1 MAQKYVGWVKSLA
14 WRKKWCGDGVCYHG
28 AMSILLVPGYMA
40 DETLWDGMR
49 DRLAPYGPLAHA
61 DLRHDS
67 TLEAMARR
75 ALLDAPPSFVLVGF
89 SMGGYVAREIVYQ
102 APERVRA
109 LVLIATS
116 TRPDSTALRQS
127 KGVVAKAA
135 PSVSFAGLSRT
146 AIATSLHPDQRH
158 NEALIERVRAMGVR
172 LGGEAFRHQSMLE
185 RPGDLGRLHAIRCPT
200 LIVAA
205 AQDRLRSLEE
215 AQELHAGIAGSA
227 LTVIEDTGHMIP
239 IEAPDALLAVLLPW
253 LEALPKA

>member
-1 MAQKYVGWVKSLA
+1 
-14 WRKKWCGDGVCYHG
+14 
-28 AMSILLVPGYMA
+28 MSILLVPGYMA

-49 DRLAPYGPLAHA
+49 DRLAPFGPLVHA

-75 ALLDAPPSFVLVGF
+75 ALLDAPPSFVLIGF

-116 TRPDSTALRQS
+116 TRPDSPLLRQS
-127 KGVVAKAA
+127 KGAVAKAA

-146 AIATSLHPDQRH
+146 AIATSLHPDQRG
-158 NEALIERVRAMGVR
+158 NEALIERVRAMGLR
-172 LGGEAFRHQSMLE
+172 LGGDAFRRQSMLE
-185 RPGDLGRLHAIRCPT
+185 RPGDLDRLHAIRCPT

-205 AQDRLRSLEE
+205 GQDRLRSLEE
-215 AQELHAGIAGSA
+215 AQELHAGIAGSS
-227 LTVIEDTGHMIP
+227 LKLIEHSGHMIP
-239 IEAPDALLAVLLPW
+239 IEAPEALLDAVLPW
-253 LEALPKA
+253 LEGLPKA

>member
-116 TRPDSTALRQS
+116 TRPDSPALRQS

-158 NEALIERVRAMGVR
+158 NEA
-172 LGGEAFRHQSMLE
+172 MLE